1 MSLMARLR
9 GMWRR
14 HDERLLEEGLEA
26 RASGVEGDDLSLTPG
41 LDREIESGFLRP
53 GVKFDQGT
61 SPGEAA
67 EDEKPE

>member
-1 MSLMARLR
+1 MARLR
-9 GMWRR
+9 GMWCR
-14 HDERLLEEGLEA
+14 HDERLLQEGLEA

-41 LDREIESGFLRP
+41 LDREIENGFMRP

-67 EDEKPE
+67 EEDKPE